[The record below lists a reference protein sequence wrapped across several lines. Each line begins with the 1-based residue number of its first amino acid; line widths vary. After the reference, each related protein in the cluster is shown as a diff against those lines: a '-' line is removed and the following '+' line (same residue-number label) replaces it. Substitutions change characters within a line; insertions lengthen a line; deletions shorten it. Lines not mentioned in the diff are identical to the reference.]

1 MMVFDGEF
9 YFLAALVAAASLWLA
24 YECGRAAASRRDDV
38 SQSSENDDVVGW
50 LSDEDAWAQQAI
62 SQMGNTL
69 QPRSRR
75 VSAPVRGQ
83 FPDPQSKESGVRKRS
98 LLEHLVRRES
108 ANLAGQLP
116 RLCVQVNPERPEHAD
131 MYLQAHNGLQHVGEP
146 VSCAM
151 PQRRKPTRIPH
162 LSLSIRDLPVD
173 VPINGDRVHRTPLS
187 SLSHVARG
195 MTPRKESCGE
205 AMGTTPRSGERK
217 RSGPEHLT
225 RESAHVT
232 GQPTQTRSHVAPEP
246 VSRSP
251 SRPAQSLARR
261 RSQSLQS
268 SPLQVVT
275 FDSKG
280 LRVFPSS
287 SSSSPKSRTCA
298 SRPQASTDISPRR
311 RRLAE
316 REGTHSDAS
325 RTDDGPRQH
334 ASASSGNSRQSMMQR
349 RRRSITH
356 SDLQTELLA
365 AERHQW
371 WSAAS
376 RPQASTDISPNS
388 IAGSRIQRT
397 SREREDT
404 HSDASR
410 TGEAPRRYTSASSG
424 NSRQRRRSVSETDL
438 LCLLLT
444 AERHE
449 ASNHTCSVSAKYSHP
464 RPAKNIAQ
472 PVSQQNLRGAER
484 KRDES
489 TRGDPARKTS
499 VPAVRLQTS
508 AFSTKIHSG
517 ARFLAAQVTR
527 SLQQKKDAEEQK
539 KLADVTHNAG
549 LMAMLD
555 LHAPR
560 LLIKANSSS
569 TKIQDSQPAH
579 SVSMGSVSM
588 RRVKNSSTGSE
599 ERPSPERQVQEV
611 KFAEMLGPVTTL

>member
-1 MMVFDGEF
+1 MMVWEF
-9 YFLAALVAAASLWLA
+9 YLLAALVAAASLWLA
-24 YECGRAAASRRDDV
+24 YECGRAAASCRDDV
-38 SQSSENDDVVGW
+38 SQSSENYDVVGW

-75 VSAPVRGQ
+75 VSAPLRGQ
-83 FPDPQSKESGVRKRS
+83 FADPHSKESGVRKRS
-98 LLEHLVRRES
+98 LPEHLVRRES

-116 RLCVQVNPERPEHAD
+116 RLCVQVIPEMPEDAD
-131 MYLQAHNGLQHVGEP
+131 MYLQAYNGLQHMGEP
-146 VSCAM
+146 ASCAM
-151 PQRRKPTRIPH
+151 PQRRKQTRIPH
-162 LSLSIRDLPVD
+162 LSLFTCDLPVD

-187 SLSHVARG
+187 SSSHAARG
-195 MTPRKESCGE
+195 MTPRKESSGE
-205 AMGTTPRSGERK
+205 AMGTTPRSGQRK
-217 RSGPEHLT
+217 RSGPGHLT

-232 GQPTQTRSHVAPEP
+232 GQPTRTRSYEASEP
-246 VSRSP
+246 VSRCP
-251 SRPAQSLARR
+251 SQPAQSLARR

-268 SPLQVVT
+268 SPRQVVS
-275 FDSKG
+275 FASKG
-280 LRVFPSS
+280 LRLLSSS

-316 REGTHSDAS
+316 CEGTHSDES

-371 WSAAS
+371 GSAAS
-376 RPQASTDISPNS
+376 RPQASTDISPKS
-388 IAGSRIQRT
+388 ITGSRSQRT

-410 TGEAPRRYTSASSG
+410 IGEAPRRYTSASSG
-424 NSRQRRRSVSETDL
+424 NSRQRRQSVSETDL
-438 LCLLLT
+438 LGLLLT

-449 ASNHTCSVSAKYSHP
+449 ASKHNEASKHTCLFSAKHSHP

-527 SLQQKKDAEEQK
+527 SLQQKKEAEEQK
-539 KLADVTHNAG
+539 KLADVAHNAG

-560 LLIKANSSS
+560 
-569 TKIQDSQPAH
+569 
-579 SVSMGSVSM
+579 
-588 RRVKNSSTGSE
+588 
-599 ERPSPERQVQEV
+599 
-611 KFAEMLGPVTTL
+611 F